1 MKLDI
6 VFQSSETSK
15 RGWEI
20 SRNQDIFSVLTKSSS
35 NIPYVPSSSFK
46 LNLHG
51 TISDGIR

>member
-51 TISDGIR
+51 TIPDGIR